1 VKQLYD
7 FGDPAATHLMM
18 AGFLATVVL
27 AAAWSYRL
35 VEAPW
40 RDRFNR
46 IAKRYEN
53 PARAIALPPQ
63 AGPVRP
69 VTVRAER
76 RG

>member
-1 VKQLYD
+1 
-7 FGDPAATHLMM
+7 
-18 AGFLATVVL
+18 VV
-27 AAAWSYRL
+27 ASAAWTYRL

-53 PARAIALPPQ
+53 PGRAIALLPH

-69 VTVRAER
+69 VEVRTKR
-76 RG
+76 